1 MKPVVLVL
9 DDEAEILRM
18 LRIALDEA
26 GYDVLTAASVREFEE
41 IADKQH
47 VDVYLVDV
55 GLPDGNGFSLVRDL
69 RPRTDSGI
77 ILLTGRDNETDH
89 VVGLELGADDY
100 VTKPFRPRELCAR
113 VGAVYRR
120 TGRSRAATQPG
131 AETAPGARDLM
142 AAPDHVFD
150 GYSVYLSARR
160 VIDGAGADI
169 DLTTAEFEL
178 LSALLRQRGQV
189 LSRDQIMAQ
198 IKGRE
203 WESYERAIDGLVSRL
218 RRKLPANDRP
228 SHFIRT
234 VHGVG
239 YSFTA

>member
-1 MKPVVLVL
+1 ML
-9 DDEAEILRM
+9 LRT
-18 LRIALDEA
+18 ALSDA
-26 GYDVLTAASVREFEE
+26 GYDVLTAASVREFDE
-41 IADKQH
+41 ISQDHH

-113 VGAVYRR
+113 VGAVHRR
-120 TGRSRAATQPG
+120 TGRRRGGVTAASEL
-131 AETAPGARDLM
+131 AAPAADMM
-142 AAPDHVFD
+142 AAADHVFD
-150 GYSVYLSARR
+150 GYSVYLAARR
-160 VIDGAGADI
+160 VIDGKGADI

-178 LSALLRQRGQV
+178 LSALLHRRGQV

-203 WESYERAIDGLVSRL
+203 WESYDRAIDGLVSRL
-218 RRKLPANDRP
+218 RRKLPAHDRP
-228 SHFIRT
+228 NHFIRT

>member
-1 MKPVVLVL
+1 MRPVVLVL
-9 DDEAEILRM
+9 DDEAEILK
-18 LRIALDEA
+18 LLKTALTEA

-41 IADKQH
+41 IADQRH

-69 RPRTDSGI
+69 RPKTDSGI

-113 VGAVYRR
+113 VGAVHRR
-120 TGRSRAATQPG
+120 TGRSRAAAAAGRP
-131 AETAPGARDLM
+131 AAAPGDCM
-142 AAPDHVFD
+142 AAPDHEFD
-150 GYSVYLSARR
+150 GYRVYLSARR
-160 VIDGAGADI
+160 VIDQKGGEI

-178 LSALLRQRGQV
+178 LSALLHRRGQV
-189 LSRDQIMAQ
+189 LSRDQIMTQ
-198 IKGRE
+198 IKGRT
-203 WESYERAIDGLVSRL
+203 WESYDRAIDGLVSRL
-218 RRKLPANDRP
+218 RRKLPAPSRP
-228 SHFIRT
+228 NHFIRT

>member
-9 DDEAEILRM
+9 DDEPGIRTL
-18 LRIALDEA
+18 LTTALEEA
-26 GYDVLTAASVREFEE
+26 GYEVLTAASVREFEE
-41 IADKQH
+41 LAEKRH

-69 RPRTDSGI
+69 RPKTDSGI

-120 TGRSRAATQPG
+120 TGRSRG
-131 AETAPGARDLM
+131 AGPEETPDDDLM
-142 AAPDHVFD
+142 ASADHSFE
-150 GYSVYLSARR
+150 GYRVYLSARR
-160 VIDGAGADI
+160 VLDDQGNDV

-178 LSALLRQRGQV
+178 LAALLRSRGQV

-203 WESYERAIDGLVSRL
+203 WESYDRAIDGLVSRL
-218 RRKLPANDRP
+218 RRKLPAHDRP
-228 SHFIRT
+228 GHFIRT

-239 YSFTA
+239 YSFTG